1 MRIVLDLQSVQS
13 GSASAADIVALA
25 GALVRRSGKHG
36 VLLTLT
42 NTWPETIEA
51 IRDEFAAI
59 LRPDGIRVWHDPALG
74 RGERP
79 WLDAAQLVRA
89 AFLANLAPD
98 ILLEPGRDAAPEA
111 VATRINASFPVL
123 ALARARGA
131 IAWARAGIDLDAG
144 APGAVAVEAE
154 RLADRLVAAF
164 DEEMP
169 VGPPE
174 IHGMAKRR
182 TLAFVSPLPPERTGI
197 ADYSDELLRELTR
210 TYDVDVVVAQASVD
224 SPWVIANCRVRDL
237 AYFRAHADGYDRV
250 LYHFGN
256 SPFHQHMFDLIER
269 VPGVVVMHEFY
280 LGNVV
285 QYREVHG
292 FEHQA
297 LNRELYRSAGYGAV
311 RERFAGGEI
320 ERIVAKYPLNLAVL
334 SRAIAV
340 IHHGI
345 GCRDM
350 ATRWYGRAFTET
362 WQHIPLLRQPADSGT
377 REEARRTLGLADGA
391 FVVCS
396 FGMLGASK
404 LNHRLLVAWCESA
417 LARDPTC
424 LLVFV
429 GANDQTA
436 YGDKMLRAIRGSG
449 FGDRIRITGW
459 TDILTYRN
467 YLRAADIAVQLRTD
481 SRGESSAAALDCLNY
496 GLSTI
501 VNSGDS
507 TRDLPDDAVVKL
519 SEDFDDAELTGD
531 LERLWRDDASRGGL
545 AARGRAIVGTAHA
558 PAACARLYVEAI
570 EHAYRAGGR
579 GAHHLAALLRDLASL
594 PGLSLD
600 HHDAMRLATAIGA
613 SVPRSVPYR
622 QLLVDVSATARSD
635 TKTGVQR
642 VVRALVLALLNNP
655 PPGYRVEPVSLSDEG
670 GSWHYRYARGWT
682 SRICGIADDWIAD
695 DAAEIVAGDEVLVAD
710 FTSGLAIAAG
720 HGGVFDRLRA
730 DGVRLHFIV
739 YDLLPVLMPQ
749 VFPPGGFEFHKW
761 LALVGRVA
769 DGAICISRAVAGELR
784 LWLESTDPC
793 RKTPLAIG
801 WFHLGADIENSSP
814 TRGRPGGADA
824 TLARLRDR
832 PTFLMVSTVE
842 PRKGYLQ
849 ALAAFTLLWERGVDV
864 NLAIVGKEGWQG
876 LPDASRR
883 TIPETVMRL
892 RAHPEAGRRLA
903 WLDDA
908 SDEFLDEVYA
918 ASTCLIAASE
928 GEGFGLPLIEAARH
942 GLPILCRDL
951 PVFREI
957 AGDHS
962 SYFSGL
968 KPEDL
973 ADAVEHWLG
982 LRREDRHPRSAG
994 MPRQTWA
1001 KSAEQLLRAILP
1013 DR

>member
-1 MRIVLDLQSVQS
+1 MRIVIDLQSAQS
-13 GSASAADIVALA
+13 GSASAGDILALA
-25 GALVRRSGKHG
+25 RALIRRPGEHE
-36 VLLTLT
+36 VLLTLAT
-42 NTWPETIEA
+42 TWPETIEA
-51 IRDEFAAI
+51 IRGDFAEL
-59 LRPDGIRVWHDPALG
+59 LRPDGIRVWHDPAIG

-79 WLDAAQLVRA
+79 WLDAAHLVRA

-98 ILLEPGRDAAPEA
+98 ILLEPGQDAAPEA
-111 VATRINASFPVL
+111 VASRIDASFPAL

-131 IAWARAGIDLDAG
+131 MAWARAGISLNAE
-144 APGAVAVEAE
+144 APGA
-154 RLADRLVAAF
+154 LAADRAATRLVAAF
-164 DEEMP
+164 DEEVP
-169 VGPPE
+169 VGPPDV
-174 IHGMAKRR
+174 HGMAKRP

-197 ADYSDELLRELTR
+197 ADYSDELLHELTR

-237 AYFRAHADGYDRV
+237 AHFRAHAGGYDRV

-256 SPFHQHMFDLIER
+256 SPFHQHMFDLIDR

-285 QYREVHG
+285 HYRDAHG
-292 FEHQA
+292 FARQA

-320 ERIVAKYPLNLAVL
+320 ERIIAKYPLNLSIL
-334 SRAIAV
+334 SRAVAV
-340 IHHGI
+340 IHHGA

-362 WQHIPLLRQPADSGT
+362 WRHIPLLRRPAEPGT
-377 REEARRTLGLADGA
+377 REDARRALGLADGA

-404 LNHRLLVAWCESA
+404 LNHRLLAAWCGSA
-417 LARDPTC
+417 MARDPSC

-429 GANDQTA
+429 GENDQTA
-436 YGDKMLRAIRGSG
+436 YRDEMHRAIRGSG

-459 TDILTYRN
+459 TDVATYRN
-467 YLRAADIAVQLRTD
+467 YLRAADIAVQLRTN

-501 VNSGDS
+501 VNADDS
-507 TRDLPDDAVVKL
+507 VLDLPDDAVVKL
-519 SEDFDDAELTGD
+519 SMDFDDAELTGE
-531 LERLWRDDASRGGL
+531 LERLWRDDVLRRGL
-545 AARGRAIVGTAHA
+545 AARGRAIVMAAHA
-558 PAACARLYVEAI
+558 PAACARLYVETI

-579 GAHHLAALLRDLASL
+579 GPHHLAVLQRALASL

-600 HHDAMRLATAIGA
+600 HDDAMRLAMAIGA
-613 SVPRSVPYR
+613 SVPRTVPTR
-622 QLLVDVSATARSD
+622 QLLIDVSATARSD

-655 PPGYRVEPVSLSDEG
+655 PPGYRVEPVSLTDEG
-670 GSWHYRYARGWT
+670 GFWHYRYARGWT
-682 SRICGIADDWIAD
+682 SRTCGIADDWIAD

-710 FTSGLAIAAG
+710 FTGGIAVAAG
-720 HGGVFDRLRA
+720 QGGVFDRLRA
-730 DGVRLHFIV
+730 EGVRLHFIV
-739 YDLLPVLMPQ
+739 YDLLPILMPQ

-769 DGAICISRAVAGELR
+769 DGAICISRAVADELK
-784 LWLESTDPC
+784 LWLESADLR
-793 RKTPLAIG
+793 RKAPLAVG

-814 TRGRPGGADA
+814 TRGRPPEAD
-824 TLARLRDR
+824 THLARLRAR
-832 PTFLMVSTVE
+832 PTFLMVSTIE

-849 ALAAFTLLWERGVDV
+849 ALDAVTLLWRRGIDI
-864 NLAIVGKEGWQG
+864 NLAIVGKEGWRG
-876 LPDASRR
+876 LPEASRR
-883 TIPETVMRL
+883 SIPEIVGRL
-892 RAHPEAGRRLA
+892 RDHPEAGRRLF
-903 WLDDA
+903 WMDDA

-942 GLPILCRDL
+942 DLPVLCRDL

-957 AGDHS
+957 AGGHA

-968 KPEDL
+968 APAAL
-973 ADAVEHWLG
+973 ADAVQHWLG
-982 LRREDRHPRSAG
+982 LWRDDRHPGSAG
-994 MPRQTWA
+994 MSRQAWA
-1001 KSAEQLLRAILP
+1001 ESAEQLLRVVLP